1 MKKFLTLKDVCILLD
16 GVIQT
21 NEHYQKKK
29 KKKMTGLSAYPF
41 WANFWLCSKV
51 FAFMHIAAFNFV

>member
-1 MKKFLTLKDVCILLD
+1 MYAFCWMESSKPMNIIKK
-16 GVIQT
+16 
-21 NEHYQKKK
+21 KKK